1 MTGSNHNFDDN
12 DLRERFAALRREEGA
27 QAPDF
32 VVLASGSA
40 ARQRR
45 RPAGKMIVLATCL
58 AMMIA
63 AAIFLLR
70 PVLLKPKQG
79 PGSPVASISEW
90 KAPSD
95 FLLETPGRELLRTVP
110 AIGDWRGYDQT
121 SGSPKHPQLRKHV
134 LP

>member
-1 MTGSNHNFDDN
+1 MTGSNRNFNDN
-12 DLRERFAALRREEGA
+12 DLRDRFAALRREEEA

-40 ARQRR
+40 ARRRR

-79 PGSPVASISEW
+79 PGSPVASITEW
-90 KAPSD
+90 KAPTD

-110 AIGDWRGYDQT
+110 AIGDWHGYDQT
-121 SGSPKHPQLRKHV
+121 SGSPKHPQVRKHA

>member
-1 MTGSNHNFDDN
+1 MTGSNRNFNDN
-12 DLRERFAALRREEGA
+12 DLRDRFAALRREEEA

-79 PGSPVASISEW
+79 PGSPVASITEW
-90 KAPSD
+90 NAPTD
-95 FLLETPGRELLRTVP
+95 FLLETPARELLPTVP
-110 AIGDWRGYDQT
+110 AIADWPGDDQT
-121 SGSPKHPQLRKHV
+121 SGCPTHPPLPKH
-134 LP
+134 